1 MTTTPAP
8 APVISAP
15 QPAGV
20 PDPAPDSLPASRRP
34 PDLPGCKPIP
44 LPASKL
50 DTFETRLEV
59 WDGRTETA
67 WVCEPVT
74 GYHEQPTRRL
84 AWVASRIALVRGSPI
99 ESFGSMDL
107 VQRDTAGRERWIMQA
122 DEVLYLHPA
131 RARVS
136 KRAVEVDAHDLPDV
150 VLEVDHSTDVR
161 RWKLGMYQEWG
172 FPEIWVLVPW
182 EESRRAPGM
191 TIHVRGADGGYL
203 EARESVAFPGWKAAE
218 IHAALT
224 EEPLSAKTYA
234 VLERVGR
241 AMGAREG
248 TGPEDDP
255 LAHSLSA
262 RARAEGRE
270 QGHAEG
276 HTTGYTKGH
285 AEGRETGYAK
295 GQAKGRAEGV
305 LAVLRARGIDTAG
318 LVEDPGLLAGY
329 PLDASMAA
337 ALACTGEADF
347 RRRLREASPA
357 REAWDDA

>member
-1 MTTTPAP
+1 MTSSSAPAASVPRPTGAPAP
-8 APVISAP
+8 ASVSRHTGA
-15 QPAGV
+15 
-20 PDPAPDSLPASRRP
+20 PAPLPASERP
-34 PDLPGCKPIP
+34 PDLPGCEPFP

-50 DTFETRLEV
+50 DTYEARFEV

-74 GYHEQPTRRL
+74 IYHEQPTRRL
-84 AWVASRIALVRGSPI
+84 AGVASRIALVRGSPI
-99 ESFGSMDL
+99 ESFGSADL
-107 VQRDTAGRERWIMQA
+107 LQCDAAGDKRWIMQA
-122 DEVLYLHPA
+122 DEVLYLHPG

-136 KRAVEVDAHDLPDV
+136 KRAVEVDEHDLPDV

-191 TIHVRGADGGYL
+191 TIHVRGADGGYG
-203 EARESVAFPGWKAAE
+203 EARESVAFPGWRAEE

-224 EEPLSAKTYA
+224 EEPLSVETHGA
-234 VLERVGR
+234 LERVGLE
-241 AMGAREG
+241 MGAREG

-255 LAHSLSA
+255 LARSLSA

-276 HTTGYTKGH
+276 HTTGYTKGQ
-285 AEGRETGYAK
+285 AE
-295 GQAKGRAEGV
+295 GRAEGRVEGRAEAV
-305 LAVLRARGIDTAG
+305 LAVLRTRGIDTTG
-318 LVEDPGLLAGY
+318 LSEDPGLLAGL
-329 PLDASMAA
+329 PLAASMAA
-337 ALACTGEADF
+337 ALACTGAADF
-347 RRRLREASPA
+347 RRRLREASRA
-357 REAWDDA
+357 GDDA